1 MNDEAPTITTNV
13 NYPHWGYEN
22 KCNGNCNTNSS
33 PKFAK
38 KLTHY
43 SADAAD
49 HGHQGYSK
57 VI

>member
-1 MNDEAPTITTNV
+1 MNDKAPTITTNV

-22 KCNGNCNTNSS
+22 KRNGNCNTNSS

-43 SADAAD
+43 SADAGSMA
-49 HGHQGYSK
+49 
-57 VI
+57 IMAIPR